1 MRVHSGGGGCSGAIG
16 AIAQP
21 AIRKATARV
30 TVNKG
35 PLEILFENCSLKG
48 KASIRASFQL
58 EFEPVR
64 TCAPTIRLELEPQNP

>member
-1 MRVHSGGGGCSGAIG
+1 MVVHSRGGGRSGAIG

-35 PLEILFENCSLKG
+35 PLEILVPKLLSEG
-48 KASIRASFQL
+48 ESIHSSKL
-58 EFEPVR
+58 
-64 TCAPTIRLELEPQNP
+64 PTRI